1 MKGLIKILKKFDSR
15 RTKAIKSKKWNKN
28 YVDKCFFPCA
38 EDILCKGYFLVN
50 NEYIIDLGAIELY
63 YHEEEGKIKDHVMY
77 HINERL
83 PKKYKEIVKQ
93 DGGYPYFKLG
103 CFNLHAS
110 GVDVTF
116 ENQNEKYR
124 ASFLIRSYRVL
135 KKENEE
141 DVKGLEMP
149 FDACSTHIFDDMFYS
164 GILLNSNS
172 NTIKWVKKEKL
183 GKIKKCPRKNVAMYR
198 KENDKFEKVS
208 KKDYDDNKEDIRKLV
223 PKPQFFKYGK
233 TEYLQDMRPWQFIR
247 VGLIEK

>member
-1 MKGLIKILKKFDSR
+1 MEKLIEILEQFEQE
-15 RTKAIKSKKWNKN
+15 RTKRQNDWNEKA
-28 YVDKCFFPCA
+28 VADCFYPLA
-38 EDILCKGYFLVN
+38 EQILCKGYFLIN
-50 NEYIIDLGAIELY
+50 GRYIIDLGAIELY
-63 YHEEEGKIKDHVMY
+63 YHEENGTIKDHIMY
-77 HINERL
+77 HTNEHL
-83 PKKYKEIVKQ
+83 PKNYKEVIKYE
-93 DGGYPYFKLG
+93 GGYPYFKLG
-103 CFNLHAS
+103 SFNLHTS

-172 NTIKWVKKEKL
+172 NTIEWIKKEKV
-183 GKIKKCPRKNVAMYR
+183 GGIEPCPRRNVAMYR

-208 KKDYDDNKEDIRKLV
+208 KKDYDDNKEGIKNQV
-223 PKPQFFKYGK
+223 PRPQFFKYGK
-233 TEYLQDMRPWQFIR
+233 TEYLKDLRPWQFKR
-247 VGLIEK
+247 VGIIEK